1 MKYVVLNPCDMIYSI
16 LILISILIDIEE
28 VRSAV
33 SVLVYLNTR
42 TKQQTQHIQSSLS
55 KGAFHLSELTCQT
68 ISVVMRNSLLMKAIK
83 PDQSNLK

>member
-16 LILISILIDIEE
+16 LILISIFINIEE

-42 TKQQTQHIQSSLS
+42 TKQQTQHIQSTLS
-55 KGAFHLSELTCQT
+55 KTLGKSLFHFQNDR
-68 ISVVMRNSLLMKAIK
+68 SVHGPAG
-83 PDQSNLK
+83 QF